1 MTDVCVRT
9 RSRVEHA
16 TRVLHPEA
24 AARHRDFD
32 MSPARAGTVPLAFAA
47 PSANP
52 PRENMET
59 LGSLLD
65 KLSIEN
71 IRLSKL
77 AERGDAELLEP
88 VRLKLENLKSEIN
101 GHLSLAIAGEIPI
114 EEPKLKFYKG
124 EHPAGDVFTAIS
136 DAISRLFEANI
147 TLWNLEDRRRDRSL
161 PDAERLAICD
171 DVATWNRVR
180 NDAMDAVNR
189 MLKDMI
195 TGKARP

>member
-1 MTDVCVRT
+1 
-9 RSRVEHA
+9 
-16 TRVLHPEA
+16 
-24 AARHRDFD
+24 
-32 MSPARAGTVPLAFAA
+32 
-47 PSANP
+47 
-52 PRENMET
+52 MET

-88 VRLKLENLKSEIN
+88 VRRKLENLKGEIN
-101 GHLSLAIAGEIPI
+101 GHLALAIAGEIPI
-114 EEPKLKFYKG
+114 EEPKHKFYKG
-124 EHPAGDVFTAIS
+124 ERPAGDIFTAIA

-147 TLWNLEDRRRDRSL
+147 TLWNLEDRRRDKSL
-161 PDAERLAICD
+161 PDTVRLAICD

-189 MLKDMI
+189 MLKEMI
-195 TGKARP
+195 GEPPRSAK